1 LKTGLCYDENQTIK
15 GAAMIS
21 YVKGPLVEVSGDRI
35 VIETGNVG
43 LEIRVPLS
51 LLDELPKTGEQIK
64 VYTYFQVRE
73 DAMSLYGFLHR
84 QDREMF
90 QQLLGVNGVG
100 PKGAL
105 GILSA
110 LRPDDLRMAIIS
122 GDAKAISRAP
132 GIGTK
137 TAQRVILDLK
147 DKVSPEDLF
156 SSLEEEGLDV
166 TVSVGNGAD
175 KSMTALLSDSA
186 DIALLG
192 TEAGLY
198 VYNEG
203 KEAYPKAFAQLTQKA
218 GNFLVSRT
226 PSPDFQWTDLEGSDV
241 IGGRLGGMPEL
252 VLEYVLRQNGMEPF
266 TDVEIVNNIDFT
278 STAGAFTGGIG
289 DYTVEFEPTATA
301 LQNSGAGY
309 IVASLGAACGEIP
322 YTVYMANDAYMQENP
337 EVIEAF
343 TRAIYRGQQWVD
355 THTAAE
361 IAEVIL
367 PQFPDS
373 DLETLTSILER
384 YQAQDTW
391 KTDPTFSKES
401 YERLQDIMEQG
412 GELESRVPFEN
423 FVDNSIAE
431 EVTAAGLS

>member
-1 LKTGLCYDENQTIK
+1 
-15 GAAMIS
+15 MIS

-156 SSLEEEGLDV
+156 SSLEEEGLDPAGASLPADVREDAAKEAIQALVALGYSNLEAARAVRKTEV
-166 TVSVGNGAD
+166 TED
-175 KSMTALLSDSA
+175 MTA
-186 DIALLG
+186 
-192 TEAGLY
+192 E
-198 VYNEG
+198 
-203 KEAYPKAFAQLTQKA
+203 
-218 GNFLVSRT
+218 
-226 PSPDFQWTDLEGSDV
+226 DV
-241 IGGRLGGMPEL
+241 LK
-252 VLEYVLRQNGMEPF
+252 
-266 TDVEIVNNIDFT
+266 
-278 STAGAFTGGIG
+278 
-289 DYTVEFEPTATA
+289 
-301 LQNSGAGY
+301 
-309 IVASLGAACGEIP
+309 ASL
-322 YTVYMANDAYMQENP
+322 
-337 EVIEAF
+337 
-343 TRAIYRGQQWVD
+343 R
-355 THTAAE
+355 H
-361 IAEVIL
+361 
-367 PQFPDS
+367 
-373 DLETLTSILER
+373 
-384 YQAQDTW
+384 
-391 KTDPTFSKES
+391 
-401 YERLQDIMEQG
+401 
-412 GELESRVPFEN
+412 
-423 FVDNSIAE
+423 
-431 EVTAAGLS
+431 LSFL